1 MLELC
6 TLASGSSGN
15 CLLASDGTTHLLID
29 AGISAR
35 RICKSLRALGVEP
48 AGLSGILI
56 THEHSDHI
64 GGLATLTKQL
74 RLPVYASRGTALQL
88 CYRIAFLEDV
98 IHPFQAAGAFSIGS
112 LGITS
117 FPTPHDS
124 ADSVGYTLTD
134 GRRKAAVSTD
144 LGHLTPAVSAGI
156 AGAHLLVCEANHD
169 VEWLRC
175 GPYPYF
181 LKQRIL
187 GDRGHLS
194 NEAGA
199 ELAALA
205 VESGTRQVALAH
217 LSAEN
222 NTPSR
227 ARQTVCRRLSAMG
240 CDPERDIALWVAP
253 RSEMGPVCQM
263 NREEAV
269 LC

>member
-199 ELAALA
+199 ALA
-205 VESGTRQVALAH
+205 CAAVEGGAQTVVLAH

-222 NTPSR
+222 NTPVR
-227 ARQTVCRRLSAMG
+227 AYDTVHAALSGRGVAVG
-240 CDPERDIALWVAP
+240 RDVTLEVAP
-253 RSEMGPVCQM
+253 RSEPGRRYCV
-263 NREEAV
+263 
-269 LC
+269 